1 MACLSAQCLTP
12 TTTREMSECT
22 QLFVLSETS
31 KRGGISWPVDLA
43 TTCFHLDF
51 KTVRD
56 GRVRNTLGF
65 KIRYREQIPLK
76 FGLKMMAL
84 PLPSSLN
91 SKSCTDLSKFLD
103 DLVESSSV
111 FTKLMTINKIQA
123 TLQKILKQPKSAI
136 QKQTRSCEINI
147 YK

>member
-1 MACLSAQCLTP
+1 MACLSAQCLTSR
-12 TTTREMSECT
+12 REMSECT

-56 GRVRNTLGF
+56 RRVRNTLVIQD
-65 KIRYREQIPLK
+65 KISRAHPTKTWSEND
-76 FGLKMMAL
+76 GLATSIL
-84 PLPSSLN
+84 FEFQVLHRSFQL
-91 SKSCTDLSKFLD
+91 LD

-111 FTKLMTINKIQA
+111 FTKLMTISTIEA
-123 TLQKILKQPKSAI
+123 TSQKLPKQPKSAI